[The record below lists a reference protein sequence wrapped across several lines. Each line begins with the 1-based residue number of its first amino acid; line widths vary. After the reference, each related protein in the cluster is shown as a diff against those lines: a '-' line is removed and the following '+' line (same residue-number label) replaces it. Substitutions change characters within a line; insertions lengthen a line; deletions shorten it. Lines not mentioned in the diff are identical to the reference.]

1 MPEGMNAHKTLDSL
15 DNHCNDVEHAGN
27 LLLYLSHSGS
37 MVDPQ
42 CLHLLADTLALI
54 GKKMRSDIERLGAME
69 AKT

>member
-1 MPEGMNAHKTLDSL
+1 
-15 DNHCNDVEHAGN
+15 
-27 LLLYLSHSGS
+27 